1 MKRSRGGT
9 GTGGPGSGR
18 PLPASDRGRA
28 PVFSQTRLPC
38 WVHARAA
45 SGLQGSLVAAGLA
58 RGRWL
63 VTRTPDGRD
72 GPALPLG
79 RRWLMSGQNAGE
91 TDRRAGSLRLKLSI
105 RAKDVIGCL
114 CELVSLSC
122 LSFLP
127 RPAVQLS
134 IRTGGSVWESYLP
147 LSTRSNQ

>member
-18 PLPASDRGRA
+18 QLPASDRGRA
-28 PVFSQTRLPC
+28 PVFSQTNKIALLGSRPC
-38 WVHARAA
+38 CVRPPGQPCCGRARPRA
-45 SGLQGSLVAAGLA
+45 LD
-58 RGRWL
+58 
-63 VTRTPDGRD
+63 VTRTRDGRD
-72 GPALPLG
+72 GLG

-91 TDRRAGSLRLKLSI
+91 TDRQAGSLWLKLSI

-114 CELVSLSC
+114 CELVSLSG